1 MFASKDLDGAP
12 TAPSTTSQRQGSD
25 HWARSKLTSKSGV
38 PSMDYA
44 INAWGGSLRA
54 SRPYFKLKGPASLRN
69 YVHLPCGRADFGRCD
84 ASRIR
89 ARF

>member
-54 SRPYFKLKGPASLRN
+54 SRALFQIERSG
-69 YVHLPCGRADFGRCD
+69 VTV
-84 ASRIR
+84 
-89 ARF
+89 